1 MIDED
6 SLREAMRET
15 TDGLRPPTRLAEEVI
30 GGARARR
37 RRRRRT
43 GVTAVALA
51 AALVVTGGALT
62 TMNLTTT
69 EVLGGE
75 GAPAVAR
82 SWFDVPTRGDLADD
96 RDFVGRASTTW
107 RDELPL
113 FLGIRA
119 GLDEGGRGDPHLVA
133 ATTTP
138 SGPAAIFVQRH
149 APPGD
154 DESYDMLGLVAQS
167 PEDGELHL
175 LSVGRDEGKGQLY
188 LFGEDDRTL
197 IGLPGPE
204 PLHLSTGPDIDG
216 STGEV
221 TRQWEELVAED
232 GLILR
237 QLPADSHAHDV
248 VAATEVP
255 DTLIPEELERRPPL
269 AVLTSESRAAA
280 LDPGAA
286 QHFLRPRSLDSNWN
300 ESLTFFYL
308 PVASRPALTYQERL
322 AEEEALDSP
331 DNWRCETG
339 ENGGESC
346 ERITAAPSHPDSERE
361 LDLMDRTQRALRDSG
376 RADLINHHSGG
387 VFGSF
392 LVIVRMTDGRI
403 ATIGEQWN
411 RVQHGEAH
419 AVVFTDDNL
428 TEVDDFAYGGPT
440 RPDDPVQLSVRL
452 PDDEGWVVLSYQ
464 AELRYRTTPDGPW
477 QAVESDRGAAL
488 LPAEAVQVEVS
499 REGGTDVVELV
510 R

>member
-1 MIDED
+1 MIDQD
-6 SLREAMRET
+6 SLRAAMRET
-15 TDGLRPPTRLAEEVI
+15 TDGLQPPTRLAEEVLA
-30 GGARARR
+30 GARARR
-37 RRRRRT
+37 RRRRRA
-43 GVTAVALA
+43 GVTTVALA
-51 AALVVTGGALT
+51 VALVVTAGALT
-62 TMNLTTT
+62 RMDLTTS

-75 GAPAVAR
+75 GDLAAPGD
-82 SWFDVPTRGDLADD
+82 WFDMPTRGDLADD
-96 RDFVGRASTTW
+96 RDFVARATTTW
-107 RDELPL
+107 REELPL
-113 FLGIRA
+113 FLHTGASRE
-119 GLDEGGRGDPHLVA
+119 DGGRGDHHLVA

-138 SGPAAIFVQRH
+138 SGPAAIFVERH
-149 APPGD
+149 APPNGH
-154 DESYDMLGLVAQS
+154 ESYDVLGLVAES

-175 LSVGRDEGKGQLY
+175 LSAGRDDGEGQLY

-197 IGLPGPE
+197 IGLPGRE
-204 PLHLSTGPDIDG
+204 PLHLSTGPDIDE

-221 TRQWEELVAED
+221 TRQWEELVPED

-255 DTLIPEELERRPPL
+255 DTLVPEELERRPPL

-280 LDPGAA
+280 LDPDAA
-286 QHFLRPRSLDSNWN
+286 RHFLRSRSLDSDWT
-300 ESLTFFYL
+300 EDLTFFYL
-308 PVASRPALTYQERL
+308 PIASRPALTHQERL
-322 AEEEALDSP
+322 AGEAALDSP
-331 DNWRCETG
+331 DNWRCETY

-346 ERITAAPSHPDSERE
+346 ERIAAGPSHPDSERE
-361 LDLMDRTQRALRDSG
+361 LDLMDKTQRALWDSG

-387 VFGSF
+387 VFGGF
-392 LVIVRMTDGRI
+392 LIIVRMADGRT

-411 RVQHGEAH
+411 RTQHGEAH
-419 AVVFTDDNL
+419 AVVFTDERL
-428 TEVDDFAYGGPT
+428 IEVDDFAYGGPT

-499 REGGTDVVELV
+499 REGGTDVVELA